1 MKQGIAS
8 LAVLFFFFLGRE
20 EMDGKRMI
28 REEKKMMKKK
38 KKKDEGRK
46 NKTLISQILVR
57 TPKQY
62 IKPFCTGYNTSSP
75 KRARSHQLH
84 SIIPTNYRHH
94 FMLSGCRRRGPV
106 IYLLDS
112 RGSVRL

>member
-1 MKQGIAS
+1 
-8 LAVLFFFFLGRE
+8 
-20 EMDGKRMI
+20 MDGKRMI
-28 REEKKMMKKK
+28 EGKKDEEEKKKKE
-38 KKKDEGRK
+38 DEGRK
-46 NKTLISQILVR
+46 NKTLISQILEGLLD
-57 TPKQY
+57 KY

-75 KRARSHQLH
+75 KMERSHQLH

-106 IYLLDS
+106 IYLLNS

>member
-1 MKQGIAS
+1 MEK
-8 LAVLFFFFLGRE
+8 
-20 EMDGKRMI
+20 KI
-28 REEKKMMKKK
+28 REEKMMRKKK
-38 KKKDEGRK
+38 KKGPREEEQDF
-46 NKTLISQILVR
+46 NISNPGK

-62 IKPFCTGYNTSSP
+62 RKPLCTGYNTPSP
-75 KRARSHQLH
+75 KMARSHQLH
-84 SIIPTNYRHH
+84 SIIPTIYRHH